1 MVHLSDHLFTHPLH
15 AVIDDWTARNSS
27 FAGDGIFVDSV
38 KTEIQPCNMLT
49 KEMEY
54 HPVYSPKET
63 PGYFMS
69 RAKAFLILL
78 AFVSLVIVLIVLA
91 VMLAQQ
97 RERKARFATAK
108 MIPLVSVNI
117 SFYLFYFM
125 IHMTDYGG

>member
-1 MVHLSDHLFTHPLH
+1 
-15 AVIDDWTARNSS
+15 
-27 FAGDGIFVDSV
+27 
-38 KTEIQPCNMLT
+38 MLT

>member
-1 MVHLSDHLFTHPLH
+1 M
-15 AVIDDWTARNSS
+15 
-27 FAGDGIFVDSV
+27 DSV

-97 RERKARFATAK
+97 KGTQGKICDGKDDPIGECKYF
-108 MIPLVSVNI
+108 I
-117 SFYLFYFM
+117 LFYFFM